1 MNIPYGDWRNAVD
14 ECLFQIYCI
23 GIEDA
28 GLDEPY
34 LINHWRSDETPYV
47 FVEWFGNKYDLTH
60 SPRVTTIP
68 ADL

>member
-34 LINHWRSDETPYV
+34 LIDHWRSDETPYV
-47 FVEWFGNKYDLTH
+47 FVEWFGT
-60 SPRVTTIP
+60 SM
-68 ADL
+68 A

>member
-34 LINHWRSDETPYV
+34 LINHWRSD
-47 FVEWFGNKYDLTH
+47 
-60 SPRVTTIP
+60 
-68 ADL
+68 